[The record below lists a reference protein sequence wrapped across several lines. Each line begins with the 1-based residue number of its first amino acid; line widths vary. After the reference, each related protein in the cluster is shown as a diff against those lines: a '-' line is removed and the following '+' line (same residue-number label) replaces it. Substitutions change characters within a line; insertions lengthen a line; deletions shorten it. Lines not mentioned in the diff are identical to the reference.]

1 MTSSYHTDDNSNR
14 IRGVIDNLIGTE
26 DSDDLM
32 LELMDAL
39 NANVTPTPDIGKYY
53 IFVYQ
58 PKTPN
63 IRYDA
68 HPLVAVTD
76 LFKWGFRGMNY
87 HWGEIRQYTWN
98 EVVGQLYE
106 VNPEELADAREL
118 PFGKIRL
125 NS

>member
-1 MTSSYHTDDNSNR
+1 MTFSYPTDDNSNR

-26 DSDDLM
+26 DPDDLM
-32 LELMDAL
+32 MELMEAL
-39 NANVTPTPDIGKYY
+39 NNTVTPAPDIGKYY

-76 LFKWGFRGMNY
+76 LFRWGFRGMNY
-87 HWGEIRQYTWN
+87 HWGEMRQYTWN

-106 VNPEELADAREL
+106 VNPDELADAREL
-118 PFGKIRL
+118 PFAKIRL

>member
-1 MTSSYHTDDNSNR
+1 MTSSYPTDDNSNR

>member
-1 MTSSYHTDDNSNR
+1 MTFSYPTDDNSNR
-14 IRGVIDNLIGTE
+14 IRGIIDNLIGTE
-26 DSDDLM
+26 DPDDLM
-32 LELMDAL
+32 LELMNAL
-39 NANVTPTPDIGKYY
+39 NTNVTPTPDIGKYY

-58 PKTPN
+58 PKTAL
-63 IRYDA
+63 IQYDA
-68 HPLVAVTD
+68 HPLVAVTNV
-76 LFKWGFRGMNY
+76 FRWGFKGLNY

-106 VNPEELADAREL
+106 VNPDELADAREL

>member
-1 MTSSYHTDDNSNR
+1 MTSSYPTDDNSNR

-106 VNPEELADAREL
+106 VYPEELADAREL

>member
-1 MTSSYHTDDNSNR
+1 MTSSYPTDDKSNR

-26 DSDDLM
+26 DSEDLM
-32 LELMDAL
+32 MNLMEAL
-39 NANVTPTPDIGKYY
+39 NSSVTPVPDAGRYY
-53 IFVYQ
+53 TFIYR
-58 PKTPN
+58 PKTPM

-76 LFKWGFRGMNY
+76 VYRWGFRGMNY
-87 HWGEIRQYTWN
+87 HWGEMRQYTWN

-106 VNPEELADAREL
+106 VNPDELADAREL
-118 PFGKIRL
+118 PFAKIRL

>member
-1 MTSSYHTDDNSNR
+1 MTFSYPTDDNSNR

-26 DSDDLM
+26 DPDDLM
-32 LELMDAL
+32 LELMDVL
-39 NANVTPTPDIGKYY
+39 NANVTPAPDIGKYY

>member
-1 MTSSYHTDDNSNR
+1 MTSSYPTDDNSNR

-76 LFKWGFRGMNY
+76 LFRWEFRGMNY
-87 HWGEIRQYTWN
+87 HWGEMRQYTWQ
-98 EVVGQLYE
+98 EIVGQVYE
-106 VNPEELADAREL
+106 IYPEELPDAREI
-118 PFGKIRL
+118 PFQNIRL

>member
-1 MTSSYHTDDNSNR
+1 MTSSYPTDDNSNR

-87 HWGEIRQYTWN
+87 HWGEVRQYTWN

-106 VNPEELADAREL
+106 VYPEELADAREL